1 MRVKEEKISIT
12 KRVRTMDWSGM
23 VLLTGSLVGVIYGVM
38 SGGSVY
44 AWSSTQIISAI
55 TLGASGIIAFGV
67 YENTLAGRC
76 GLAPPFIPLRL
87 LGNRTAAAGY
97 LVTLVHAMVLWALC
111 YYMLLYVCIPI
122 SPGILLEKTT
132 EI

>member
-1 MRVKEEKISIT
+1 
-12 KRVRTMDWSGM
+12 MDWIGM
-23 VLLTGSLVGVIYGVM
+23 VLLTGSLVGVIYAVM

-44 AWSSTQIISAI
+44 AWSSAQIVLAI
-55 TLGASGIIAFGV
+55 AIGASGIIAFGV
-67 YENTLAGRC
+67 YENTLAGHH

-97 LVTLVHAMVLWALC
+97 LITLVHAMVLWALC

-122 SPGILLEKTT
+122 PTYPALPKGTSEF
-132 EI
+132 